1 VVVERIDLELGI
13 DLEVGN
19 GLVEDIDLEVD
30 SILEVEGT
38 DLEVEGTGQRAA
50 VEGRAAENLIP
61 PQDFQIQMS
70 ARRLTARSL
79 VGERVEQGVGID
91 LEEGIDLV
99 VDIDLEVG
107 IDLEVDID
115 LVEEGIDLVEEGI
128 DLEGGAD
135 QREGERRLAELPVLL
150 RQFCLSALGVA
161 VYCR

>member
-1 VVVERIDLELGI
+1 
-13 DLEVGN
+13 
-19 GLVEDIDLEVD
+19 
-30 SILEVEGT
+30 
-38 DLEVEGTGQRAA
+38 
-50 VEGRAAENLIP
+50 
-61 PQDFQIQMS
+61 MS

-115 LVEEGIDLVEEGI
+115 LVEEGIDL
-128 DLEGGAD
+128 EGGAD

-161 VYCR
+161 ADEG